1 MRLIGYIV
9 AVLVVLLG
17 FVPCADTVNTDTAR
31 SNAIVQS
38 DEHEH
43 DHGEYCSPFCHC
55 SCCTTI
61 SIPHQVQEIILAV
74 ESFSHPNASPYTASV
89 LEVSIPVWQP
99 PQLV

>member
-17 FVPCADTVNTDTAR
+17 FVPCADTVNTATA
-31 SNAIVQS
+31 QS
-38 DEHEH
+38 SAVGQSAEHEH
-43 DHGEYCSPFCHC
+43 EEYCSPFCHC

-61 SIPHQVQEIILAV
+61 SIPHQVQEIILSV
-74 ESFSHPNASPYTASV
+74 ESFSRPNASPYTASV

-99 PQLV
+99 PKLV

>member
-17 FVPCADTVNTDTAR
+17 FVPCADTVNTATAQA
-31 SNAIVQS
+31 SAVEQS
-38 DEHEH
+38 DEHE
-43 DHGEYCSPFCHC
+43 HGEYCSPFCHC

-61 SIPHQVQEIILAV
+61 SIPHQVQEISLAV
-74 ESFSHPNASPYTASV
+74 ESFSRPNASPYTASV

-99 PQLV
+99 PQLA